1 MTNGVV
7 LDNELLYRV
16 IKRSRPDC
24 INSKGEVSPALFKDK
39 DGVSVDRDGDRTETE
54 VISFII
60 ENTFP
65 KRAKAVTMVSAKLCF
80 EIELVVEP
88 APSLVN
94 PFHANIFMDADEN
107 KRNIQAL
114 KLADNCRLVYYDPD
128 MEWTGTGDAS

>member
-65 KRAKAVTMVSAKLCF
+65 KRANA
-80 EIELVVEP
+80 
-88 APSLVN
+88 
-94 PFHANIFMDADEN
+94 
-107 KRNIQAL
+107 
-114 KLADNCRLVYYDPD
+114 YDLLDTHGIILEKKSMPKD
-128 MEWTGTGDAS
+128 